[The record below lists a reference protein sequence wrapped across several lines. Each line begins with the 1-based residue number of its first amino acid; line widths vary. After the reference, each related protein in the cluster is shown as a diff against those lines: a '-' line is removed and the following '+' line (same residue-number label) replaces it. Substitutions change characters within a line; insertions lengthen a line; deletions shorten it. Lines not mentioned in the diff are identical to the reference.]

1 MRNVIDARTWEVRP
15 LKVQPGAVR
24 PAEARPRSATAG
36 STAPRPASR
45 RPRPHARQE
54 SPYPEPERGICA
66 VCGTAFDR
74 SPSEGRSLC
83 SELCAKRLHRRDRR
97 RFAFGHFSSRVKWPH
112 DLAWLAGKLG
122 VPADDPR
129 LPELALKLAAAGK
142 LYVYIRRDGTVAE
155 VGRPR
160 EFQDRKGAGDE
171 RRVARV

>member
-1 MRNVIDARTWEVRP
+1 M
-15 LKVQPGAVR
+15 
-24 PAEARPRSATAG
+24 
-36 STAPRPASR
+36 
-45 RPRPHARQE
+45 
-54 SPYPEPERGICA
+54 
-66 VCGTAFDR
+66 
-74 SPSEGRSLC
+74 
-83 SELCAKRLHRRDRR
+83 
-97 RFAFGHFSSRVKWPH
+97 
-112 DLAWLAGKLG
+112 AGKLG